1 VTIKSDDLGDTLFI
15 PFEMVVVTVAAAAS
29 VMEKGKNV
37 VVVVGDATRLDRAIN
52 DVVEASKRKEI
63 SRCCHANQ
71 IL

>member
-1 VTIKSDDLGDTLFI
+1 MTIKSDDLGDTLFI

-37 VVVVGDATRLDRAIN
+37 VVVGDATRLDRAIN